1 MHKQLTLIVYV
12 ISKTPFSAS
21 ESTFVLLKE
30 INKVQKRSF
39 DLIGSNSNQDYH
51 RILWGYQ
58 PLLQLAVK
66 TALHPENWGKGG
78 NPQGASKLPAF
89 LILNAQVREGEGI

>member
-1 MHKQLTLIVYV
+1 LIVYV

-21 ESTFVLLKE
+21 ESTFVLLKA

-39 DLIGSNSNQDYH
+39 ELIGSNSNQDYH

-58 PLLQLAVK
+58 PLLQLAVN

-78 NPQGASKLPAF
+78 IHRVLASYQLPHSECSSA
-89 LILNAQVREGEGI
+89 GG